1 MRTSCCMWGT
11 TGLLGLL
18 LACASQPAQPSSQPG
33 AEQAEPG
40 AEPAEPA
47 AESETPEA
55 SSEAVTPQELC
66 KRLQELHGKDV
77 NDTSRCVEELESRRL
92 QDDGV
97 YDAYAV
103 CVIVAES
110 TEVADACEH

>member
-1 MRTSCCMWGT
+1 MRTSCCVWGT

-18 LACASQPAQPSSQPG
+18 LACASQPAQPSSQPS
-33 AEQAEPG
+33 AEHAQPS
-40 AEPAEPA
+40 AEPA
-47 AESETPEA
+47 AGSETPEA
-55 SSEAVTPQELC
+55 SSEAVTPEELC

-103 CVIVAES
+103 CVIAAES
-110 TEVADACEH
+110 TEVADACEQ